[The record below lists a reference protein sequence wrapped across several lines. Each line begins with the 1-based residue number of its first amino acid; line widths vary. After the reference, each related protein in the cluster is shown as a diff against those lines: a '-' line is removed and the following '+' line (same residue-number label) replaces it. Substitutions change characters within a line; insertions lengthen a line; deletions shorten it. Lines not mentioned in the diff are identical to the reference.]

1 MTGKPCNCSLPV
13 RDALMT
19 WARAEGIEEP
29 MPYGWKCGYCH
40 GVFTDD
46 EMAERRRWYYC
57 LLVAILKR
65 KKRTSFESDKEDA
78 IYRALKREFG
88 GVA

>member
-40 GVFTDD
+40 LYTRPYTRG
-46 EMAERRRWYYC
+46 
-57 LLVAILKR
+57 K
-65 KKRTSFESDKEDA
+65 
-78 IYRALKREFG
+78 
-88 GVA
+88 